1 MRTHQRAV
9 FAASV
14 LLAGGT
20 LFSGSPSAYA
30 NHLNYV
36 EPTPYEAELAASQY
50 EPAPEEEAT
59 YEATSFAD
67 FPDAS
72 LAEAMAA
79 LRYCESNNDY
89 GANTGNGYYG
99 AYQFAL
105 STWEWLGYG
114 GYPHEAPPSV
124 QDEAALALYNIY
136 GWSPWP
142 ACSAYLG
149 LS

>member
-1 MRTHQRAV
+1 MRTPRRAA

-14 LLAGGT
+14 LLAGST
-20 LFSGSPSAYA
+20 LLSGSPSAFA
-30 NHLNYV
+30 DHLNYV
-36 EPTPYEAELAASQY
+36 EPTAYEAELATRQT
-50 EPAPEEEAT
+50 EPAPEEAAS
-59 YEATSFAD
+59 YEAPEA
-67 FPDAS
+67 FPDAG

-79 LRYCESNNDY
+79 LRLCESNNDY
-89 GANTGNGYYG
+89 GINTGNGYYG

-105 STWEWLGYG
+105 STWNGLGYG

-124 QDEAALALYNIY
+124 QDEAAVALYNIY